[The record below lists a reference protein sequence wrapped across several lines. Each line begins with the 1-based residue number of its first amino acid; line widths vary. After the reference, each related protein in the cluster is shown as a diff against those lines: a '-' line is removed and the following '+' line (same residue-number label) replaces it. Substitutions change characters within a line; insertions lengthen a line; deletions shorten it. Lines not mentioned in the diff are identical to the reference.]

1 MVLRP
6 ASGLERAV
14 DVLRGFK
21 EGGLHESLGVW
32 MCEGRFRDNKVCEN
46 GERQFSND
54 AGHVVTFLVAWS
66 QPMTFA

>member
-14 DVLRGFK
+14 HDLRGFK

-32 MCEGRFRDNKVCEN
+32 MCEAEPVTTRFAKTVSGNFRTMWV
-46 GERQFSND
+46 
-54 AGHVVTFLVAWS
+54 
-66 QPMTFA
+66 M